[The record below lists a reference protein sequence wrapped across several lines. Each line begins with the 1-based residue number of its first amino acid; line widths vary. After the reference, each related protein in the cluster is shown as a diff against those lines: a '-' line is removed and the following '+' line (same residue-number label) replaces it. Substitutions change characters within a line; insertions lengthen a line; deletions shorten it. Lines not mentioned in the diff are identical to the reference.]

1 MGAAGVAPNLL
12 VIYLALR
19 VRKLRTATNA
29 FIANGCAANL
39 LVCAFWMPHE
49 AAAVSGV
56 GPAAPGYHAFREALL
71 LVGVAASL
79 LSHSLVAVNRYV
91 LITKAPATYQNL
103 YQKRRAEWMIGASWL
118 VALGCAA
125 PWVTSAGRAADRGPC
140 ANATSRYASALSEPR
155 AAATLALCIV
165 GQTPVVLYCYFKI
178 FRRVQVS
185 VKRVSVLNF
194 QVVTN
199 LPYSFPRRDKR
210 LGRYVLAVC
219 FAFCLATQPLL
230 WVLVAG
236 LFVEVPGALRTSLW
250 LLFCTL
256 FVTNPFLYTW
266 KNEEFRKSLR
276 AVVRGEHWRGSAV
289 GAEPAAA
296 AVSAVSHVF
305 PRQNS
310 RRAFLEEMN

>member
-1 MGAAGVAPNLL
+1 RFVVCSSPCVMRSAECAAGRGARLSLAALYAAMGAAGVAPNLL

-178 FRRVQVS
+178 FRRVIFC
-185 VKRVSVLNF
+185 KKLF
-194 QVVTN
+194 GIFAVVN
-199 LPYSFPRRDKR
+199 LFICTGINLTKNIRSRRNVVISGTHAYLYFEIKK
-210 LGRYVLAVC
+210 LHMLVIKFCYVLC
-219 FAFCLATQPLL
+219 PC
-230 WVLVAG
+230 
-236 LFVEVPGALRTSLW
+236 S
-250 LLFCTL
+250 
-256 FVTNPFLYTW
+256 
-266 KNEEFRKSLR
+266 
-276 AVVRGEHWRGSAV
+276 
-289 GAEPAAA
+289 
-296 AVSAVSHVF
+296 
-305 PRQNS
+305 
-310 RRAFLEEMN
+310 